1 MFTGA
6 VVRSPARFFA
16 RRMGGYESHLLG
28 NRRYG
33 HSDVLDDPFS
43 LEDQMTREKLIK
55 DLARFAV
62 SFKAFFRDGLG
73 YSGLL
78 PPHDELMDILT
89 SDSSLKKLIL
99 MPRYSFKST
108 ITTVGFILWRLVRNP
123 DLRILIYS
131 DAAGKA
137 QGFWQDI
144 KNHIEGRGEGSLFR
158 QYYGAWET
166 DPHKG
171 KWNESQGVIRVREK
185 AWKEPTIDTGGIET
199 SKVGMHYDIIVFDDI
214 VSDLNTTT
222 KAQMD
227 KVYDCYKKSLAL
239 LKPGG
244 EVLVVGTRWHF
255 GDAYGR
261 MIKDGGFKVYRV
273 DANRDEKFGDH
284 PFSRIGLTKEFL
296 AEQKRTQGSYLYSCL
311 YNNSPVDD
319 ETAIFKHD
327 DFRFYEPKSDT
338 KELYKTCTVDPAGE
352 GEDSTGITTVGTD
365 KDLRMHI
372 LDVVNRHL
380 QLNGIVDEIFRQS
393 YKWQF
398 TKLGVEGNFF
408 KGALEKEIKLRM
420 EKEMSNPNFKP
431 FSIDV
436 FTATAKR
443 GEGKHNR
450 IQSLQPFHERGH
462 LLFPGK
468 DVADLGGGFGELAF
482 QMIQYPK
489 APHDDLVDSLAYH
502 IDIIRKGTGIA
513 QVQEVPKYSAAW
525 YEKQVMDETVRM
537 NRRLPRRL
545 KQKFQPAFN

>member
-1 MFTGA
+1 M
-6 VVRSPARFFA
+6 
-16 RRMGGYESHLLG
+16 
-28 NRRYG
+28 N
-33 HSDVLDDPFS
+33 
-43 LEDQMTREKLIK
+43 REKLIK

-62 SFKAFFRDGLG
+62 SFKAFFRDALG
-73 YSGLL
+73 YGGLL
-78 PPHDELMDILT
+78 PAHDELMDILT
-89 SDSSLKKLIL
+89 LDGSLKKLIL

-108 ITTVGFILWRLVRNP
+108 ITTVGYCLWRLVRNP

-144 KNHIEGRGEGSLFR
+144 KNHIEGRGEGSKFR
-158 QYYGAWET
+158 EYYGAWET

-199 SKVGMHYDIIVFDDI
+199 SKVGMHYDIIIFDDI

-273 DANRDEKFGDH
+273 DANRDEKFGEY
-284 PFSRIGLTKEFL
+284 PFSRIGLTQEFL

-319 ETAIFKHD
+319 ETAIFKHE
-327 DFRFYEPKSDT
+327 DFSFCAPIKTSKD
-338 KELYKTCTVDPAGE
+338 LYITCTCDPAGE
-352 GEDSTGITTVGTD
+352 GEDYTAITVVGTD
-365 KDLRMHI
+365 KDFKMHVI
-372 LDVVNRHL
+372 DAVNKHL
-380 QLNGIVDEIFRQS
+380 QLNQIVDEIIKLN
-393 YKWQF
+393 YKWGF
-398 TKLGVEGNFF
+398 NKLGVEGNFF

-420 EKEMSNPNFKP
+420 DEERSNPNFKM
-431 FSIDV
+431 FSVEV

-443 GEGKHNR
+443 GEGKYNR
-450 IQSLQPFHERGH
+450 IMALQPFHERGD
-462 LLFPGK
+462 LLFPGT
-468 DVADLGGGFGELAF
+468 DVESLGGAFGELAF

-502 IDIIRKGTGIA
+502 IDIIRKGTGVAEIK
-513 QVQEVPKYSAAW
+513 EIPKYSAAW
-525 YEKQVMDETVRM
+525 YEKQVMEETYKL

-545 KQKFQPAFN
+545 QKSFQPAFN